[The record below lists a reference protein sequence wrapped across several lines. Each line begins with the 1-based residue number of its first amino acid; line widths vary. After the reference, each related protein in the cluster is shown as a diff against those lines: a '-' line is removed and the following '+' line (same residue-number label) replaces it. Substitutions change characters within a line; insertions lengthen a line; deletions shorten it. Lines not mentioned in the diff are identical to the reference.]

1 MAIDFAAIK
10 RLPPNEQV
18 TELRKL
24 LDLLEKNIKDNTAVR
39 DNKELAEEKRREA
52 HAKTVELAKDK
63 NTAEQLL
70 AFAEIE
76 AKVLEEKLQEKTA
89 EKKEDAPKELEQ
101 ILAQAPTAQRQ
112 EEPKVQTPRLEDLY
126 KETGKPTEAKSVY
139 ESQKPYESQNRLYD
153 EQIRENREK
162 LDRAYANRQKERHEK
177 GLTESIMSDMYQ
189 GSGNEYTK

>member
-1 MAIDFAAIK
+1 MTIDFAAIK

-24 LDLLEKNIKDNTAVR
+24 LDLLEKDIKDNTAVC

-52 HAKTVELAKDK
+52 HAKTVKLAKDK

-76 AKVLEEKLQEKTA
+76 AKVLEEKLREKTA

-101 ILAQAPTAQRQ
+101 ILAQEPTAQRQ
-112 EEPKVQTPRLEDLY
+112 EEPKLQAPRFEDLY
-126 KETGKPTEAKSVY
+126 KETGKPAEAKSAY
-139 ESQKPYESQNRLYD
+139 ESQKPYESQNRLYN
-153 EQIRENREK
+153 EQIRENREN
-162 LDRAYANRQKERHEK
+162 LDRAYANRQKELHEK
-177 GLTESIMSDMYQ
+177 SLTESIMSDMYQ

>member
-101 ILAQAPTAQRQ
+101 ILAQAPTAPRQ

-126 KETGKPTEAKSVY
+126 KETGKPAEAKSVY